1 LRRADRLFE
10 IIQLMRRKPTVRARD
25 LCETLEVS
33 ERTIYRDIRDLV
45 ASGVPIEGEAGV
57 GYVLRAGFDLPPLM
71 FKEAE
76 IEALV
81 LGARIVESWTDS
93 ELADAATD
101 AIAKI
106 EAVIP
111 ERLRGYMAST
121 ALLAPPMHFTEP
133 IGFDTAELRRAV
145 RNLTKVHFRYTDVLG
160 QGSERT
166 VWPLS
171 LAYFGP
177 VWVLAAWCELRID
190 FRTFRLDRMEGFA
203 VTGERF
209 RPTPGRTLHD
219 FLKRSKTWTRGA
231 LTATDEGT

>member
-1 LRRADRLFE
+1 VVARGAVRVGCVLFGRLQHT
-10 IIQLMRRKPTVRARD
+10 ITV
-25 LCETLEVS
+25 
-33 ERTIYRDIRDLV
+33 
-45 ASGVPIEGEAGV
+45 GGAGL
-57 GYVLRAGFDLPPLM
+57 YV
-71 FKEAE
+71 
-76 IEALV
+76 
-81 LGARIVESWTDS
+81 
-93 ELADAATD
+93 
-101 AIAKI
+101 
-106 EAVIP
+106 
-111 ERLRGYMAST
+111 
-121 ALLAPPMHFTEP
+121 
-133 IGFDTAELRRAV
+133 ELRRAV

>member
-1 LRRADRLFE
+1 
-10 IIQLMRRKPTVRARD
+10 VRASD
-25 LCETLEVS
+25 LAETLEVS
-33 ERTIYRDIRDLV
+33 ERTVYRDIRDLM

-81 LGARIVESWTDS
+81 LGARIVESWADRELS
-93 ELADAATD
+93 EAATD

-111 ERLRGYMAST
+111 DRLRGYMAST
-121 ALLAPPMHFTEP
+121 ALLAPPLHFMEP
-133 IGFDTAELRRAV
+133 IRFDLADLRRAV
-145 RNLTKVHFRYTDVLG
+145 RSQIKVHFRYTDVLG

-166 VWPLS
+166 VRPLS

-177 VWVLAAWCELRID
+177 VWVLAAWCELRVD
-190 FRTFRLDRMEGFA
+190 FRTFRLDRMEGFG
-203 VTGERF
+203 VLEEHF
-209 RPTPGRTLHD
+209 RAEAGKTLHD
-219 FLKRSKTWTRGA
+219 FLKRDDTWIRGA
-231 LTATDEGT
+231 RRQQGGAV